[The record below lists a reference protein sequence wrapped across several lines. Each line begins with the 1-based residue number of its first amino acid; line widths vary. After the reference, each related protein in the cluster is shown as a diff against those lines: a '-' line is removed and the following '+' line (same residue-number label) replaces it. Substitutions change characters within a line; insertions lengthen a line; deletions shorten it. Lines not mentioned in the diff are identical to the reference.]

1 MKKLVF
7 TLIVAVFVGGPFV
20 AKAFAC
26 GGWFE
31 PACGTAAQQVQ
42 DNQAKMEAAVP
53 LPQLQDSLERAN
65 ISKRLQEFSNPNKV
79 SYIYLISYGKVMAF
93 YTVKGKVTSGSKR
106 LTSSQEMVDGCGNI
120 LQPGQD
126 GNNCSGGSSVISAP
140 ELDGTY
146 GDSGSYIYF
155 WDTGGVY
162 HQWNGEYLEVDQPQQ
177 LSTPPD
183 LVQEVK

>member
-1 MKKLVF
+1 MKKIVF
-7 TLIVAVFVGGPFV
+7 IFVGMIFV
-20 AKAFAC
+20 SILSTKAFAC

-31 PACGTAAQQVQ
+31 PSCGTSAQQVQ
-42 DNQAKMEAAVP
+42 DNQQRMEAAVP
-53 LPQLQDSLERAN
+53 LPQLQDSLERKN
-65 ISKRLQEFSNPNKV
+65 ISKRLEAFSDPNKV

-93 YTVKGKVTSGSKR
+93 YTVKGKITSGSKR
-106 LTSSQEMVDGCGNI
+106 LTSSQNLVDTCGNI
-120 LQPGQD
+120 IDPGKD
-126 GNNCSGGSSVISAP
+126 NPCGSNFAMVNAP

-177 LSTPPD
+177 LNTPPD
-183 LVQEVK
+183 IVEQVK